1 MNKTAFDF
9 VSILLAFQT
18 IKESKLLTEN
28 QKQKI
33 YTDMLRALPPDVFC
47 STCIDTMKIVEE
59 VLKNAQTKAAPKK
72 STEGI
77 HAPTEGSEGKSE
89 LLRKTSADPR
99 GSRVKKAVVKKA

>member
-9 VSILLAFQT
+9 VSILLAFQA
-18 IKESKLLTEN
+18 IKESKLLTED

-47 STCIDTMKIVEE
+47 STCIDTMTIVEE

-72 STEGI
+72 STKGI
-77 HAPTEGSEGKSE
+77 HLPVEGSEGQSQ
-89 LLRKTSADPR
+89 LLRKTSANTR
-99 GSRVKKAVVKKA
+99 GSRVKKAVVKKT